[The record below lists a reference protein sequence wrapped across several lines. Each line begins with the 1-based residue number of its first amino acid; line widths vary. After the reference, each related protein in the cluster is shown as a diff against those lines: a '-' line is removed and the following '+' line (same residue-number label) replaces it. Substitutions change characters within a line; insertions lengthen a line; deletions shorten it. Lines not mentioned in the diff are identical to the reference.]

1 MEKNKYE
8 IKYLPRFI
16 TEFNNILYYLT
27 YELDNKIVAEQFYN
41 EVIRKIE
48 KRSEAPTSFEVFR
61 TLRNS
66 KINWYKINVKKYTI
80 FYVVKDNTMEVR
92 RILHSKRNLEKYI

>member
-8 IKYLPRFI
+8 INYLPRFI

-41 EVIRKIE
+41 EVI
-48 KRSEAPTSFEVFR
+48 
-61 TLRNS
+61 
-66 KINWYKINVKKYTI
+66 
-80 FYVVKDNTMEVR
+80 
-92 RILHSKRNLEKYI
+92 

>member
-66 KINWYKINVKKYTI
+66 KINVKKYTI